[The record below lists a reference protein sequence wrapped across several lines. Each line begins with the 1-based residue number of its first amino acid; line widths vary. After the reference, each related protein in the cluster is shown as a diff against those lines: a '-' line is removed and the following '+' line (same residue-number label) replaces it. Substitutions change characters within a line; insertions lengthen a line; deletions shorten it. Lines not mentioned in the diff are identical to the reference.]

1 MFDVAS
7 LILGIIIGS
16 CGGIAAV
23 TLVAVNR
30 QYDDDDPE
38 YWFKQLGRR
47 SSDRD

>member
-23 TLVAVNR
+23 TLIAGNR
-30 QYDDDDPE
+30 QPDDDPE

-47 SSDRD
+47 KGDGE

>member
-7 LILGIIIGS
+7 LILGIVIGS

-23 TLVAVNR
+23 TLVAGNR
-30 QYDDDDPE
+30 QYDDDPE
-38 YWFKQLGRR
+38 YWLKQLGRR

>member
-7 LILGIIIGS
+7 LILGIVIGS

-23 TLVAVNR
+23 TLVAGNR
-30 QYDDDDPE
+30 QHDDDPE
-38 YWFKQLGRR
+38 YWLKQLGRR